1 MENLAKL
8 QKLNLEMSSLD
19 EEESRV
25 KGLQIKL
32 QKSLETLESDL
43 EREKSISLDASLN
56 EKRILEE
63 KNELLVTEKQLLA
76 TESKSSHDLEFSKR
90 ELQKL
95 QTQLDNLIRDI
106 ERYIDSD
113 KKLSKE
119 VFEKLKNLIN
129 QITSS
134 QERYATNF
142 GKNEFY
148 EK

>member
-1 MENLAKL
+1 M
-8 QKLNLEMSSLD
+8 
-19 EEESRV
+19 
-25 KGLQIKL
+25 
-32 QKSLETLESDL
+32 
-43 EREKSISLDASLN
+43 
-56 EKRILEE
+56 
-63 KNELLVTEKQLLA
+63 VTEKQLLA

-142 GKNEFY
+142 GKNESMKS
-148 EK
+148 ELRKKKRKN